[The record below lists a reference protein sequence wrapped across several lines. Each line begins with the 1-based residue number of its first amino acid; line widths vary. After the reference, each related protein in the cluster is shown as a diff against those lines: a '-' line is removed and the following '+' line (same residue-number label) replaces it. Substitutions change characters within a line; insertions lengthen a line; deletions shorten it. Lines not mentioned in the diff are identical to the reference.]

1 MKTSSGFEYKI
12 EESRLKNYELVEAL
26 ADLESNPLSLPK
38 VLRLL
43 LGDQVESLKNHLRSS
58 DGTVST
64 EALMEEVKEIFES
77 GQLKK

>member
-43 LGDQVESLKNHLRSS
+43 LGDQVESLKNHLRSE

-64 EALMEEVKEIFES
+64 EAIMEEVKEIFES

>member
-43 LGDQVESLKNHLRSS
+43 LGDQVESLKNHLRAR

>member
-43 LGDQVESLKNHLRSS
+43 LGDQVESLKNHLRAS
-58 DGTVST
+58 DGTV
-64 EALMEEVKEIFES
+64 
-77 GQLKK
+77 

>member
-43 LGDQVESLKNHLRSS
+43 LGDQVESLKNHLCAS

>member
-43 LGDQVESLKNHLRSS
+43 LGDQVESLKNHLRAS

-64 EALMEEVKEIFES
+64 KALMEEVKEIFES

>member
-43 LGDQVESLKNHLRSS
+43 LGDQVESLKIIY
-58 DGTVST
+58 
-64 EALMEEVKEIFES
+64 ALATGLFRRRR
-77 GQLKK
+77 

>member
-43 LGDQVESLKNHLRSS
+43 LGDQVESLKNHLRAS
-58 DGTVST
+58 DGTVSM

>member
-43 LGDQVESLKNHLRSS
+43 LGDQVESLK
-58 DGTVST
+58 
-64 EALMEEVKEIFES
+64 
-77 GQLKK
+77 

>member
-26 ADLESNPLSLPK
+26 AELETSPLLLPK

-43 LGDQVESLKNHLRSS
+43 LGHQVEDLKNHLRSE

-64 EALMEEVKEIFES
+64 EAIMEEVKEIFES

>member
-26 ADLESNPLSLPK
+26 ADLESNP
-38 VLRLL
+38 
-43 LGDQVESLKNHLRSS
+43 Q
-58 DGTVST
+58 
-64 EALMEEVKEIFES
+64 EIFES

>member
-43 LGDQVESLKNHLRSS
+43 LGDQVESLKNHLRAS
-58 DGTVST
+58 DGTVLT